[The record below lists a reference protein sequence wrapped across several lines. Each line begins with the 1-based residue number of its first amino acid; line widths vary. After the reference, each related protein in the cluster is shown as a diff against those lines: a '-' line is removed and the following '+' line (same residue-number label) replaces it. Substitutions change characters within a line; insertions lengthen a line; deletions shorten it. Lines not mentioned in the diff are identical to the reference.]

1 MLHPT
6 GSPSIAPT
14 EAESAATQPNLLV
27 IDDDIVH
34 RSVIA
39 RVASRAGFHTT
50 GAATVDEAAQQFQSN
65 AFDGIT
71 LDLSLGKD
79 AGVRVLHILGAMRSK
94 TPVVIISG
102 ADDAVLRD
110 TMQIALAHGLDVRR
124 VVSKPI
130 DLASLRD
137 ILISLNA
144 GAALGTPA

>member
-1 MLHPT
+1 MLHQ
-6 GSPSIAPT
+6 PSAPPL
-14 EAESAATQPNLLV
+14 APGESNAAGGLPQLLV
-27 IDDDIVH
+27 IDDDVVH

-39 RVASRAGFHTT
+39 RVAGRAGFTT
-50 GAATVDEAAQQFQSN
+50 VGAATVDEATARLN
-65 AFDGIT
+65 EINFDGIT

-79 AGVRVLHILGAMRSK
+79 AGVRVLHALGAMRSK

-110 TMQIALAHGLDVRR
+110 TMQIALAHGLDIRR

-144 GAALGTPA
+144 APALGSLA